1 MSQNLWLPF
10 WINITLLLCAVPTVR
25 LLSVPN
31 VIHTTTIASSEVDS
45 ATADEA
51 APLLG
56 ERNVGL
62 EQPSSTIDAPQT
74 NVLQHI
80 HNAVRKLARLASG
93 RRNFQIL
100 LCSMFLT
107 ALASSDTTFLVQYIS
122 KRYSWTFAEA
132 GYVLSAKAIV
142 NFTLLAI
149 IIPRVIRAAE
159 ASKTIHSSE
168 IRLNFLGAEASLL
181 ASVVGVLCVAL
192 AFKFW
197 MLLVGKISRQLSSRS
212 ALTVTALI
220 IYALGS
226 ALGVFMMSL
235 VKSPLIAL
243 PDSEA
248 QDFSIVMM
256 VATLG
261 SLVGA
266 PLMTVLWVQAMN
278 LGGFGLGLPY
288 FVSAV
293 SNLNFL

>member
-107 ALASSDTTFLVQYIS
+107 ALASSDTTFLVQY
-122 KRYSWTFAEA
+122 
-132 GYVLSAKAIV
+132 LS
-142 NFTLLAI
+142 L
-149 IIPRVIRAAE
+149 
-159 ASKTIHSSE
+159 IH
-168 IRLNFLGAEASLL
+168 I
-181 ASVVGVLCVAL
+181 
-192 AFKFW
+192 
-197 MLLVGKISRQLSSRS
+197 
-212 ALTVTALI
+212 
-220 IYALGS
+220 
-226 ALGVFMMSL
+226 
-235 VKSPLIAL
+235 
-243 PDSEA
+243 
-248 QDFSIVMM
+248 
-256 VATLG
+256 
-261 SLVGA
+261 
-266 PLMTVLWVQAMN
+266 
-278 LGGFGLGLPY
+278 
-288 FVSAV
+288 
-293 SNLNFL
+293 